1 VKRQMMAGTKSDS
14 LRRRVSFP
22 PSTRWNWTAAVVAV
36 VARAREAP
44 AKTLIGAREND
55 DDETP
60 EAEWSRAPF
69 GAQTAGSES
78 GAAAADD
85 TESGTGSAERSR
97 NDAASTPSGGGARPK
112 YEAA

>member
-1 VKRQMMAGTKSDS
+1 MTRGKLELEYPHTNISAIIFHTY
-14 LRRRVSFP
+14 SFP

-55 DDETP
+55 DDDDETP

-69 GAQTAGSES
+69 GARTAGSET
-78 GAAAADD
+78 GVAAADD
-85 TESGTGSAERSR
+85 TESGTGSAERSQ
-97 NDAASTPSGGGARPK
+97 NDAA
-112 YEAA
+112 